1 MAEYIDIDA
10 PIDFRVYQGRSA
22 ARAISSLRELFE
34 KNDARW
40 TAADVIEK
48 LSEPKWIMIESRPM
62 DEEERRY
69 YSEYY
74 GYNLTDDEA
83 VIYCCQLPEHGQ
95 EVLVCNKY
103 GHIWL
108 DTFDDDPDYGVGFE
122 TNGDMDGLVAW
133 MPLPQPPK
141 EES

>member
-1 MAEYIDIDA
+1 MYDDLVKRLRDA
-10 PIDFRVYQGRSA
+10 AVMSEALSIFLPHSEGSA
-22 ARAISSLRELFE
+22 VAKLYNE
-34 KNDARW
+34 
-40 TAADVIEK
+40 AADAIEE
-48 LSEPKWIMIESRPM
+48 LSKPKWILFETRPM
-62 DEEERRY
+62 DEEERQY
-69 YSEYY
+69 YSEHY
-74 GYNLTDDEA
+74 GYDLDDNEA

-95 EVLVCNKY
+95 EVLVCNEY

-141 EES
+141 EE